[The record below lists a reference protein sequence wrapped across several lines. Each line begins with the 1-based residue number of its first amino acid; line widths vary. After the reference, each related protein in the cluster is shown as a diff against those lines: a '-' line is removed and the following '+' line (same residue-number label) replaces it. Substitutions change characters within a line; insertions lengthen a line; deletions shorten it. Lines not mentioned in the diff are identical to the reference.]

1 MNRQDDFKFSSLEEF
16 VAHAQALEQELAER
30 YAEMADCMEV
40 HNNPIVARLFSELAA
55 YGESRAELLL
65 RVMQGREVPRVSPW
79 EYRWLDLVNTGL
91 DACLQQLHYLM
102 TPCHAL
108 QLALLIE
115 RGAYSFYLRT
125 LEAVPECRIQELAAK
140 MLVDLRHHL
149 ALLQAWIHQEQDSL
163 AMTPED
169 LDPPHMPE

>member
-1 MNRQDDFKFSSLEEF
+1 MNRPDGFNFSSLAEF

-40 HNNPIVARLFSELAA
+40 HNNLVVARLFRELAD
-55 YGESRAELLL
+55 YGKSRADVLM
-65 RVMQGREVPRVSPW
+65 RVMQGREVPQVSPW
-79 EYRWLDLVNTGL
+79 EYRWLELETVGAADGM
-91 DACLQQLHYLM
+91 QQLHYLM

-108 QLALLIE
+108 QLALRIE
-115 RGAYSFYLRT
+115 RGTRSFYLRT
-125 LEAVPECRIQELAAK
+125 VEDVKDNQVQELATK

-149 ALLQAWIHQEQDSL
+149 ALLQAWLRREQ
-163 AMTPED
+163 ACFTMTPED